1 MNATQKPSISAEMH
15 TVQVLAQLME
25 RLEHSKVAVDAGQY
39 QAVVQRLSQALNR
52 VEPGAVLTAVLD
64 AHPATAELYEN
75 IQYANAG
82 LCRAPLDISL
92 ATERSAKAAIERAMH
107 HSLQG

>member
-1 MNATQKPSISAEMH
+1 MNATQKPSISPEMH

-39 QAVVQRLSQALNR
+39 QAVVRRLSEALNR
-52 VEPGAVLTAVLD
+52 AEPGPVLNAVLD
-64 AHPATAELYEN
+64 THPATAELYEN
-75 IQYANAG
+75 LQYANAG
-82 LCRAPLDISL
+82 LCRAPLDTSL
-92 ATERSAKAAIERAMH
+92 ATERSAKTAIERAMH